1 GEQTR
6 ANAPKTKT
14 KRRRA
19 RPRRN
24 RRAAA
29 MARKMAMPA
38 GARSPRAPSS
48 QPKHPRQRCFV
59 RGIGG
64 AELTVAQV
72 FCAHTPPSGHSLSV
86 VQGAED
92 AAGLA
97 SSGAVGGACGG
108 HFVGGGSPGI
118 WGNLPVMAVVTC
130 TLFGFCGVA
139 PMATRLLYLL
149 MAMVKYVSSP
159 SSDV

>member
-1 GEQTR
+1 
-6 ANAPKTKT
+6 
-14 KRRRA
+14 
-19 RPRRN
+19 
-24 RRAAA
+24 
-29 MARKMAMPA
+29 
-38 GARSPRAPSS
+38 
-48 QPKHPRQRCFV
+48 
-59 RGIGG
+59 
-64 AELTVAQV
+64 

-118 WGNLPVMAVVTC
+118 WGNLPVMAVVAC

-159 SSDV
+159 SSDVASHGSMAPYPPAPNGFSSRRCGTGVIGLMYSVTTFSTSVRTFSMLGGAGGSFT